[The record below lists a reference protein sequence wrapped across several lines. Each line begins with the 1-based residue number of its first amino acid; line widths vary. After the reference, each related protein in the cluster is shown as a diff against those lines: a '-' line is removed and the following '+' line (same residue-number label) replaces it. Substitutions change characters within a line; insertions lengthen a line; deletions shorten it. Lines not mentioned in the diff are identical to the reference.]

1 MNVDQE
7 RYHQEH
13 SSPQVKII
21 YCLLKTLGTGS
32 LCFLFSWHCR
42 FQTGSEQKTFY
53 FTVIASPS
61 GPISIA
67 RPAFS
72 LGEEGVGTLGA
83 GGQGPR
89 WGGRGDGGEDSLSVK
104 GLLGL
109 ALWGG
114 GQGHDREG
122 EAHGVEGESRHP

>member
-1 MNVDQE
+1 MFSIFLALQISTTLEVE
-7 RYHQEH
+7 LRF
-13 SSPQVKII
+13 SSSLRMICFVATGSAQ
-21 YCLLKTLGTGS
+21 KTL
-32 LCFLFSWHCR
+32 
-42 FQTGSEQKTFY
+42 Y